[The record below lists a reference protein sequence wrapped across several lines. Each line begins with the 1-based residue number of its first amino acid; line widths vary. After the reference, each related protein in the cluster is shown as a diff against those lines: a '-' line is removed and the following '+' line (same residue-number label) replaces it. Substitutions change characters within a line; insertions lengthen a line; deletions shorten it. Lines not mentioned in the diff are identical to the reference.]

1 MLYLE
6 QMIIGQEFIRQIQCI
21 IASRERAVCSVDTES
36 VLMYGKSMRIVVTVL
51 LACFSV
57 AGFAAQETFT
67 AQIDLTTYADHAAV
81 RNQLIVQLREN
92 AKDFPGYVAVK
103 DTLSRSMKIYLLEK
117 TQGNFSENELNDL
130 KKLPFV
136 FRLQYNHKV
145 ERRSIVPNDPF
156 FGQQWA
162 LQNTGQS
169 GGIAGADIS
178 ATKAWEINHSN
189 RTVYGDSIVLAIVD
203 DPMDL
208 SHEDLNFFINHHE
221 IPDNGIDDDGNGYI
235 DDYRGWDAINNVPA
249 VSTTAITHGTHV
261 AGIAGAIGN
270 NGKGVAGVCWGAKIL
285 PVYGSSN
292 DEAVVIRAYDYVM
305 EMRKLYD
312 QTSGAKGAFIV
323 AANSSFGTDRANP
336 ADYPVWCA
344 LYDSLGKLGI
354 LSVTATANNNWNVDE
369 VYDMPTGCP
378 SDYMITVT
386 STNRNDNKNNTGYG
400 AVSIDLGAPGA
411 SIYSSIPNNNYTS
424 QTGTSMAAPHV
435 TGTLGSMFAT
445 ACEKLMDN
453 YLAYPD
459 SFALY
464 FKDYL
469 LNGVDH
475 ISSMENIVSSNG
487 RLNVHKALLNV
498 QSYNCNDCPFDIEAV
513 ITQPGC
519 RDSASGSIHLLHFAN
534 VYIVWSTGDTANSIE
549 NLTAGVYT
557 ATITDISSG
566 CSIQRSFILDNQ
578 PLIVI
583 DSIVT
588 IPQRECCSNIEK
600 GTISVF
606 AHSSNNASLSF
617 ALDSNSYQTSGLFT
631 DLYGGGAFGK
641 EYYTLHIRN
650 ENGCV
655 IDTNIIVDL
664 NVCLSDCVGIN
675 DIPKSSVQLYPN
687 PAKNTV
693 TVFFPQLINQNTRFT
708 IYDMNGRIIKS
719 DFLTEKQQTVFINEI
734 ADGVYLFEVSTEG
747 KRYKTRFAIVR

>member
-130 KKLPFV
+130 KKLPSV

-519 RDSASGSIHLLHFAN
+519 RDSASGSIEIISPAGDVAYEWTSGETTARIDSKNGGMYTVTVTADGCAVKRTFAL
-534 VYIVWSTGDTANSIE
+534 E
-549 NLTAGVYT
+549 NK
-557 ATITDISSG
+557 
-566 CSIQRSFILDNQ
+566 

-583 DSIVT
+583 DSVSAFFYSCACDT
-588 IPQRECCSNIEK
+588 NME
-600 GTISVF
+600 GTIKLF
-606 AHSSNNASLSF
+606 AHTLSGNNTLYY
-617 ALDSNSYQTSGLFT
+617 ALDSSAYQTTNQFSLTGVT
-631 DLYGGGAFGK
+631 VYNSVH
-641 EYYTLHIRN
+641 TVHIRN
-650 ENGCV
+650 EQGCV
-655 IDTNIIVDL
+655 IDTTFWLIDL
-664 NVCLSDCVGIN
+664 CPADGCDVGIN